1 MSTEENKEL
10 CRRFFEEV
18 FNKLDQNTATEI
30 ISPRFV
36 THHPAYPEG
45 IHGIEGVNQVIATFR
60 GGLPDLQY
68 TIQDMIAEGDKVVVR
83 WIAHGTHQGTFLGI
97 PPTGKKVAATGI
109 DIFRIAF
116 GKLEEAW
123 VNSDI
128 LGLLQ
133 QIGAI
138 PPMGEQGA

>member
-1 MSTEENKEL
+1 MSTEDNKEL
-10 CRRFFEEV
+10 CRRFFEDV

-30 ISPRFV
+30 ISPSFV
-36 THHPAYPEG
+36 THHPAYPAG
-45 IHGIEGVNQVIATFR
+45 IHGIEGVNRVIATFR
-60 GGLPDLQY
+60 VGLPDLQY

-138 PPMGEQGA
+138 PPMGGQGA